1 MTKPAFLQRLQ
12 GMGWGIAILA
22 VTLTGCFGDRVEI
35 PEPQPKTTNP
45 VTLESSAFA
54 PDAMIPAQYTCTGDN
69 ISPPLAWGE
78 VPPET
83 RSLALVMDDPDA
95 PGGTFVHWVMYGLP
109 PETRQLAPALPG
121 EPTLPSGG
129 SQGKSSFGKT
139 GYGGP
144 CPPSG
149 THRYSFRLYALDK
162 PVDLPP
168 GATKAELFEAINGS
182 VLAIAQL
189 IGRYSKP

>member
-1 MTKPAFLQRLQ
+1 MTKLSLLQRLR
-12 GMGWGIAILA
+12 GTGWGIALLA
-22 VTLTGCFGDRVEI
+22 LTLTSCLGDRAEI
-35 PEPQPKTTNP
+35 PEPQPKTTTP
-45 VTLESSAFA
+45 ITLESSAFA
-54 PDAMIPAQYTCTGDN
+54 PEAPIPAQYTCTGDN
-69 ISPPLAWGE
+69 ISPPLAWGV
-78 VPPET
+78 VPSET

-95 PGGTFVHWVMYGLP
+95 PSGTFVHWVMYGLP
-109 PETRQLAPALPG
+109 PETRQLAPAVPS

-129 SQGKSSFGKT
+129 SQGNSSFGKT

-149 THRYSFRLYALDK
+149 THRYSFRLYALDQ

-168 GATKAELFEAINGS
+168 GATKAELFEAIDGS

-189 IGRYSKP
+189 IGHYSKP